1 MGITAVAV
9 YPVVGTDE
17 LLDDTEALDRL
28 DGTDDLLDDT
38 DELLGGIDELDIL
51 DGADEDEAAP

>member
-9 YPVVGTDE
+9 YPVVDADE
-17 LLDDTEALDRL
+17 LLDDTEELDRL

-51 DGADEDEAAP
+51 DGADEDDAAP